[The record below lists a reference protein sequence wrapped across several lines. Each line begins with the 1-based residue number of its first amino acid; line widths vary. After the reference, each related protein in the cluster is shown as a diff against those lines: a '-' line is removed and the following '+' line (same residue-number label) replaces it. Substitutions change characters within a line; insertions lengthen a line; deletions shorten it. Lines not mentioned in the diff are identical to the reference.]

1 MDRGLIYRANRRPH
15 RYTLRQAF
23 EQLEIKPSKGF
34 ELLKAGQLAAV
45 RDPGGGHR
53 YITAEE
59 IDRFIDACRER
70 ASGSNLFRQ
79 GYWNDISRSQK
90 Q

>member
-1 MDRGLIYRANRRPH
+1 MDRDPIDRAKRRPH

-23 EQLEIKPSKGF
+23 EQLAIKRSKGF

-59 IDRFIDACRER
+59 LDRFIDACRKR
-70 ASGSNLFRQ
+70 ASGS
-79 GYWNDISRSQK
+79 
-90 Q
+90 